1 MLFIAH
7 CNTEKGVHRDGIKRP
22 KTIGA
27 ESIHMTL
34 SYLGQDPKNAHFE
47 FCLLHNDS
55 LFHCGSTNFSCGI
68 STSICMPRIKEN
80 YSWTI
85 TSMESK
91 APN

>member
-1 MLFIAH
+1 MSRSIILKIMGLPK
-7 CNTEKGVHRDGIKRP
+7 THRDGIKRP

-34 SYLGQDPKNAHFE
+34 SYLGQDPKNGHFE

-55 LFHCGSTNFSCGI
+55 LFHCGSTNFDFLA

-80 YSWTI
+80 
-85 TSMESK
+85 
-91 APN
+91 